1 MNIELSAT
9 PAMVRGV
16 SYVAQCPNCG
26 VLIAVPEEGRHRID
40 LGSCPSCS
48 LNRGWSP
55 VDVPVG
61 PFKPA
66 GDAA

>member
-16 SYVAQCPNCG
+16 SYVAECPNCG
-26 VLIAVPEEGRHRID
+26 VLIAVPSNGRAQRE
-40 LGSCPSCS
+40 LGACPSCA
-48 LNRGWSP
+48 LNSRWQTA
-55 VDVPVG
+55 DVPVG